1 MAAAAPLIE
10 FRNVSIVR
18 GENAR
23 GKRRGLESL
32 NLTIASGEHVAILG
46 PNGSGKSTL
55 IKAITRELYPLQT
68 NGPASVRILGRDA
81 WNVFELR
88 PHLGIV
94 TNDLMQLCSRNYS
107 TREIVLS
114 GFFSSV
120 GIWPN
125 HVVTAAMRQK
135 TDEILGLLE
144 ITALADRHVD
154 ELSSGEARRVLIGR
168 ALVHSP
174 EALVLD
180 EPTASLDF
188 RAVREFREVLRKI
201 AAAGTSMILVTHHLE
216 DIIPEIQRV
225 VILKEGRVVRDGAK
239 KDVLTSDELS
249 QLFDLPAEV
258 LERGGYYH
266 LV

>member
-1 MAAAAPLIE
+1 MSGAKCEPLIE
-10 FRNVSIVR
+10 FRNVSI
-18 GENAR
+18 AR
-23 GKRRGLESL
+23 GDKRALHSL
-32 NLTIASGEHVAILG
+32 NLSIASGEHVAILG

-68 NGPASVRILGRDA
+68 DGPASVRILGREL

-94 TNDLMQLCSRNYS
+94 TNDLMQLCTRNYS
-107 TREIVLS
+107 AREIVLS

-125 HVVTAAMRQK
+125 HEVTAAMEAK
-135 TDEILGLLE
+135 ANEAIELMEIGGL
-144 ITALADRHVD
+144 AGRNVD
-154 ELSSGEARRVLIGR
+154 ELSSGEARRVLIAR

-188 RAVREFREVLRKI
+188 RAVRELRETLRKI
-201 AAAGTSMILVTHHLE
+201 TAAGTSMILVTHHLE
-216 DIIPEIQRV
+216 DIIPEIDRV
-225 VILKEGRVVRDGAK
+225 VILKDGRIVRDGAK
-239 KDVLTSDELS
+239 KDVLTSEELS
-249 QLFDLPAEV
+249 RLFDLPAEV

>member
-1 MAAAAPLIE
+1 MPAPLIE
-10 FRNVSIVR
+10 FQNVSIVR
-18 GENAR
+18 SEEGVH
-23 GKRRGLESL
+23 GKRALDSI
-32 NLTIASGEHVAILG
+32 NFSIASGEHVAILG

-68 NGPASVRILGRDA
+68 DRPACVRILGREK

-94 TNDLMQLCSRNYS
+94 TNDLMALCTRSYS
-107 TREIVLS
+107 AREIILS

-125 HVVTAAMRQK
+125 HVVTDEMQAR
-135 TDEILGLLE
+135 TDEVIELMEVEDFAG
-144 ITALADRHVD
+144 RNVD

-168 ALVHSP
+168 ALVHRP

-188 RAVREFREVLRKI
+188 RGVRELREIMRKI
-201 AAAGTSMILVTHHLE
+201 ATAGTSIILVTHHLE
-216 DIIPEIQRV
+216 DIIPEISRV
-225 VILKEGRVVRDGAK
+225 LILKNGRVVRDGAK
-239 KDVLTSDELS
+239 ADVLTSEELS
-249 QLFDLPAEV
+249 RLFDLPAEV

>member
-1 MAAAAPLIE
+1 MADAQKIRPLIE
-10 FRNVSIVR
+10 FQNVSI
-18 GENAR
+18 AR
-23 GKRRGLESL
+23 GDKRGLHSL
-32 NLTIASGEHVAILG
+32 NLSIASGEHVAILG

-68 NGPASVRILGRDA
+68 NGPASVRILGRET

-94 TNDLMQLCSRNYS
+94 TNDLMLLCTRNYS
-107 TREIVLS
+107 AREIVLS

-125 HVVTAAMRQK
+125 HVVTGAMENK
-135 TDEILGLLE
+135 ADKVIELLE
-144 ITALADRHVD
+144 ISTLSGRNVD
-154 ELSSGEARRVLIGR
+154 ELSSGEARRVLIAR
-168 ALVHSP
+168 ALVHAP

-188 RAVREFREVLRKI
+188 RAVRELREILRKVT
-201 AAAGTSMILVTHHLE
+201 AAGTSMILVTHHLE
-216 DIIPEIQRV
+216 DIIPEINRV
-225 VILKEGRVVRDGAK
+225 VILKEGRIVRDGIK
-239 KDVLTSDELS
+239 KDVLTSAELS
-249 QLFDLPAEV
+249 RLFELPAEV

>member
-1 MAAAAPLIE
+1 MGGGKIEPLIE
-10 FRNVSIVR
+10 FHNVTIAR
-18 GENAR
+18 GE
-23 GKRRGLESL
+23 KLGLDGV
-32 NLTIASGEHVAILG
+32 NLSIASGEHIAILG

-68 NGPASVRILGRDA
+68 HGPSSVRILGREA

-94 TNDLMQLCSRNYS
+94 TNDLMQLCTRNYS

-125 HVVTAAMRQK
+125 HVVTPAMEKK
-135 TDEILGLLE
+135 TSEVIELLE
-144 ITALADRHVD
+144 ITSLADRNVD
-154 ELSSGEARRVLIGR
+154 ELSSGEARRVLIAR
-168 ALVHSP
+168 ALVHAP

-188 RAVREFREVLRKI
+188 RAVRELREILRKI
-201 AAAGTSMILVTHHLE
+201 TAAGTSMILVTHHLE
-216 DIIPEIQRV
+216 DIIPEIERV
-225 VILKEGRVVRDGAK
+225 VILKDGRIVRDGAK
-239 KDVLTSDELS
+239 KDVLTSEELS
-249 QLFDLPAEV
+249 RLFDLPAEV
-258 LERGGYYH
+258 LERSGYYH
-266 LV
+266 LI

>member
-1 MAAAAPLIE
+1 MNAPLIE
-10 FRNVSIVR
+10 FRNVSVAR
-18 GENAR
+18 GENL
-23 GKRRGLESL
+23 GLADI
-32 NLTIASGEHVAILG
+32 NLSIASGEHVAILG

-55 IKAITRELYPLQT
+55 IKAVTRELYPLQK
-68 NGPASVRILGRDA
+68 NGPGSVRILGRET

-94 TNDLMQLCSRNYS
+94 TNDLMALCTRNYS
-107 TREIVLS
+107 AREIVLS

-125 HVVTAAMRQK
+125 HVVTPAMEQK
-135 TDEILGLLE
+135 TDEVIELLE
-144 ITALADRHVD
+144 IAELAGRNVD
-154 ELSSGEARRVLIGR
+154 ELSSGEARRVLIAR

-174 EALVLD
+174 EALILD

-188 RAVREFREVLRKI
+188 RAVRELREILRKV

-216 DIIPEIQRV
+216 DIIPEITRV
-225 VILKEGRVVRDGAK
+225 VILKNGRIVRDGRK
-239 KDVLTSDELS
+239 EDVLTNDELS
-249 QLFDLPAEV
+249 RLFELPAEV
-258 LERGGYYH
+258 LQRSGYYH

>member
-1 MAAAAPLIE
+1 MPAPLIE
-10 FRNVSIVR
+10 FQNVSIVR
-18 GENAR
+18 SEEGVR
-23 GKRRGLESL
+23 GKRALDSI
-32 NLTIASGEHVAILG
+32 NFSIASGEHVAILG

-68 NGPASVRILGRDA
+68 DQPACVRILGREK

-94 TNDLMQLCSRNYS
+94 TNDLMALCTRSYS
-107 TREIVLS
+107 AREIILS

-125 HVVTAAMRQK
+125 HVVTDEMQAR
-135 TDEILGLLE
+135 TDEVIELME
-144 ITALADRHVD
+144 IEEFAGRNVD

-168 ALVHSP
+168 ALVHRP

-188 RAVREFREVLRKI
+188 RGVRELREIMRKI
-201 AAAGTSMILVTHHLE
+201 ATAGTSIILVTHHLE
-216 DIIPEIQRV
+216 DIIPEISRV
-225 VILKEGRVVRDGAK
+225 VILKNGRVVRDGAK
-239 KDVLTSDELS
+239 ADVLTSEELS
-249 QLFDLPAEV
+249 GLFDLPAEV

>member
-1 MAAAAPLIE
+1 MSAPLIE
-10 FRNVSIVR
+10 FRNVSIAR
-18 GENAR
+18 GEDSHG
-23 GKRRGLESL
+23 GKLGLHSI
-32 NLTIASGEHVAILG
+32 NLSIASGEHVAILG

-55 IKAITRELYPLQT
+55 IKAITRELYPLQK
-68 NGPASVRILGRDA
+68 NGPASVRILGRET

-94 TNDLMQLCSRNYS
+94 TNDLMQLCTRNYS

-125 HVVTAAMRQK
+125 HVVTPAMEQK
-135 TDEILGLLE
+135 TDEVIDLLE
-144 ITALADRHVD
+144 ICPLAARNVD
-154 ELSSGEARRVLIGR
+154 ELSSGEARRVLIAR
-168 ALVHSP
+168 ALVHAP
-174 EALVLD
+174 EALILD

-188 RAVREFREVLRKI
+188 RAVRELREILRKVT
-201 AAAGTSMILVTHHLE
+201 AAGTSMILVTHHLE
-216 DIIPEIQRV
+216 DIIPEITRV
-225 VILKEGRVVRDGAK
+225 VILKNGRVVRDGPK
-239 KDVLTSDELS
+239 QEVLTNDELS
-249 QLFDLPAEV
+249 RLFDLPAEV

>member
-1 MAAAAPLIE
+1 MAAPLIE
-10 FRNVSIVR
+10 FRNVSIAR
-18 GENAR
+18 GE
-23 GKRRGLESL
+23 KLGLESV
-32 NLTIASGEHVAILG
+32 NLSIASGEHVAILG

-55 IKAITRELYPLQT
+55 IKAVTRELYPLQK
-68 NGPASVRILGRDA
+68 NGPASVRILGREV

-88 PHLGIV
+88 GHLGIV
-94 TNDLMQLCSRNYS
+94 TNDLMALCTRNYS

-125 HVVTAAMRQK
+125 HVVTPAMEQK
-135 TDEILGLLE
+135 TDEVIDLLE
-144 ITALADRHVD
+144 IRALVDRHVD
-154 ELSSGEARRVLIGR
+154 QLSTGEARRVLIAR

-174 EALVLD
+174 EALILD

-188 RAVREFREVLRKI
+188 RAVRELREILRKV

-216 DIIPEIQRV
+216 DIIPEITRV
-225 VILKEGRVVRDGAK
+225 VILKEGRVVSDGAK
-239 KDVLTSDELS
+239 EDVLTDKELS
-249 QLFDLPAEV
+249 TLFDLPAEV
-258 LERGGYYH
+258 LKRGGYYH

>member
-1 MAAAAPLIE
+1 
-10 FRNVSIVR
+10 
-18 GENAR
+18 
-23 GKRRGLESL
+23 
-32 NLTIASGEHVAILG
+32 
-46 PNGSGKSTL
+46 
-55 IKAITRELYPLQT
+55 LQK
-68 NGPASVRILGRDA
+68 NGPASVRILGREA

-94 TNDLMQLCSRNYS
+94 TNDLMSLCTRNYS

-125 HVVTAAMRQK
+125 HVVTPAMEQK
-135 TDEILGLLE
+135 TDEVIQLLE
-144 ITALADRHVD
+144 ISGLADRNVD
-154 ELSSGEARRVLIGR
+154 ELSSGEARRVLIAR

-174 EALVLD
+174 EALILD

-188 RAVREFREVLRKI
+188 RAVRELREILRKV

-216 DIIPEIQRV
+216 DIIPEITRV
-225 VILKEGRVVRDGAK
+225 VILKNGRIVRDGRKAE
-239 KDVLTSDELS
+239 VLTNDELS
-249 QLFDLPAEV
+249 RLFDLPAEV
-258 LERGGYYH
+258 LHRGGYYH

>member
-1 MAAAAPLIE
+1 MGVAQKGAPLIE
-10 FRNVSIVR
+10 FHNVSIAR
-18 GENAR
+18 GE
-23 GKRRGLESL
+23 KRGLDSL
-32 NLTIASGEHVAILG
+32 NLSIASGEHVAILG

-68 NGPASVRILGRDA
+68 NGAASVRILGREA

-94 TNDLMQLCSRNYS
+94 TNDLMLLCTRNYS
-107 TREIVLS
+107 AREIVLS

-125 HVVTAAMRQK
+125 HVVTAAMEK
-135 TDEILGLLE
+135 KADEVIELLE
-144 ITALADRHVD
+144 IAGLAARNVD
-154 ELSSGEARRVLIGR
+154 ELSSGEARRVLIAR

-188 RAVREFREVLRKI
+188 RAVRELREILRKI
-201 AAAGTSMILVTHHLE
+201 TVAGTSMILVTHHLE
-216 DIIPEIQRV
+216 DIIPEIHRV
-225 VILKEGRVVRDGAK
+225 VILKDGRIVRDGPK
-239 KDVLTSDELS
+239 KDVLTSEELS
-249 QLFDLPAEV
+249 RLFDLPAQV

>member
-1 MAAAAPLIE
+1 MPVPLIE
-10 FRNVSIVR
+10 FVNVSVAR
-18 GENAR
+18 GEKQA
-23 GKRRGLESL
+23 LHSL
-32 NLTIASGEHVAILG
+32 NFSIASGEHVAILG

-68 NGPASVRILGRDA
+68 RGPASVRIMGRDA
-81 WNVFELR
+81 WNIFELR

-94 TNDLMQLCSRNYS
+94 TNDLMQLCTRNCS

-125 HVVTAAMRQK
+125 HVVTDAMRQK
-135 TDEILGLLE
+135 TEEILELLE
-144 ITALADRHVD
+144 ITGLADRNVD

-168 ALVHSP
+168 ALVHAP

-188 RAVREFREVLRKI
+188 RAVRELREIMRKVT
-201 AAAGTSMILVTHHLE
+201 AAGTSMILVTHHLE
-216 DIIPEIQRV
+216 DIIPEITRV
-225 VILKEGRVVRDGAK
+225 IILKEGRVVRDGAK
-239 KDVLTSDELS
+239 EEVLTSAELS
-249 QLFDLPAEV
+249 RLFELPAEV
-258 LERGGYYH
+258 LQRGGYYH